1 MASLSAEG
9 CRIRRESLSAEAS
22 RSLGCNLLIVADPRE
37 LVRLANFQPSPFVFN
52 AVGSGAFL
60 IVAPDRATLVSDN
73 VARPFLERSHVDE
86 IIAPVWYEGKRSAR
100 DRAGVRIEATIE
112 AIRPLIGDHRRIGFD
127 QAYIPSSLIDRLSEI
142 APQIELVEIAPI
154 AERERRFKHDDEL
167 ALLRLSI
174 AAGEAGFAAA
184 LAEIEPGMTEFDA
197 YSIVSRAATRTLGE
211 PAIVYGDFVSG
222 PRCQKIGGPPSDR
235 VIARGDLF
243 ILDFSVVVH
252 GYRGD
257 FANTFKVGG
266 IEPDPIERD
275 RFDLCIDALTAGEA
289 ALRAGAHARTV
300 DAAVRSVYRKRG
312 FETKSCFPSHAG
324 HGIGLAHPEPPFIVP
339 ESDDTLEPG
348 DVVTLEPGFYQ
359 EDVLGMRFER
369 NYRIVADGYERL
381 TFHQLTLNTQKI
393 S

>member
-1 MASLSAEG
+1 MTSLSADG
-9 CRIRRESLSAEAS
+9 CRIRRESLRIEAS
-22 RSLGCNLLIVADPRE
+22 RTLGCDLLIVADPRE
-37 LVRLANFQPSPFVFN
+37 LVRLANFYPSPFVFN

-60 IVAPDRATLVSDN
+60 IVAPDRSTLVSDN
-73 VARPFLERSHVDE
+73 VARPFLERSHVNE

-100 DRAGVRIEATIE
+100 DRASVRIDATID
-112 AIRPLIGDHRRIGFD
+112 AITPFLGSHQRIGVD
-127 QAYIPSSLIDRLSEI
+127 QSYTPAALIDRLKRI
-142 APQIELVEIAPI
+142 APAIEIVEIGPI
-154 AERERRFKHDDEL
+154 ASRERRLKHDDEL
-167 ALLRLSI
+167 SLLRLSI

-197 YSIVSRAATRTLGE
+197 YSIVSRAAMRTLGE

-266 IEPDPIERD
+266 VEPDPIERD
-275 RFDLCIDALTAGEA
+275 RFDLCVEALAAGEA
-289 ALRAGAHARTV
+289 ALRGGASAREV
-300 DAAVRSVYRKRG
+300 DSAVRSVYRDRG
-312 FETKSCFPSHAG
+312 FDPKSCFPSHAG

-339 ESDDTLEPG
+339 ESDETLEIG

-359 EDVLGMRFER
+359 EGLLGMRFER
-369 NYRIVADGYERL
+369 NYRIAADGYERL
-381 TFHQLTLNTQKI
+381 TFHELKLDTST
-393 S
+393 